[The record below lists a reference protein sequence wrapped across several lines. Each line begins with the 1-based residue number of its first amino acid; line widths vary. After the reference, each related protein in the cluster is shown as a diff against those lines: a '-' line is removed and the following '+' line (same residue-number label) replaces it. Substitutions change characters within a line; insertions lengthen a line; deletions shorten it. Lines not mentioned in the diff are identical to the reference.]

1 MNSEQNR
8 IKKVVIAGGG
18 TAGWM
23 TAAALTKLLG
33 KNLDVVLVESDDIGT
48 VGVGEATIPTLH
60 IFHRL
65 LNINESEV
73 MAATNAT
80 FKLGIQFENW
90 KTPGEDYIHSFGF
103 LGKDCWACGFQHFW
117 VKGKQKGIATEI
129 GDYCVE
135 HLGARQGRFAVLPNQ
150 DLNHAY
156 HMDAS
161 LYAKFLRRLSEQH
174 GIKRIEGKIREVQQH
189 TDGNIRALL
198 LESGELVEGDL
209 FIDCT
214 GFRALLI
221 EQTLN
226 TGFEDWSHWLPCD
239 SAYAVQTKTTQEPVA
254 YTRAIARD
262 AGWQWKIPLQSRVG
276 NGLVFC
282 SKFMSDAE
290 AKQTLIDTVEGEM
303 LFEPRLIKFKTGT
316 RRQHWNKNCVA
327 IGLSSGFLEP
337 LESTSIHLI
346 HRSIIRLLQMFPSNG
361 IVSADVAE
369 FNRQTKIEMDNI
381 RDFIILHYKVTQRTD
396 TRFWRYCKDMDV
408 PDTLT
413 HRIELFKQS
422 GKVYKFAQE
431 LFGESSWLQVMIGQ
445 GLMPEQ
451 YHPIVDLMPDSEL
464 NDFLM
469 SIKHNVKRTVSQF
482 PTHHEFIQHYC
493 KSSLV

>member
-1 MNSEQNR
+1 MNNELNR

-18 TAGWM
+18 TSGWM

-33 KNLDVVLVESDDIGT
+33 KNLEVVLVESDDIGT
-48 VGVGEATIPTLH
+48 VGVGEATIPTMH

-65 LNINESEV
+65 LNIKEAEV

-90 KTPGEDYIHSFGF
+90 KTLGEDYIHSFGF

-117 VKGKQKGIATEI
+117 VKGRQKGIATEI

-189 TDGNIRALL
+189 SDGNISALL

-209 FIDCT
+209 FIDST

-254 YTRAIARD
+254 YTRAIARE

-282 SKFMSDAE
+282 SKFMTEAE
-290 AKQTLIDTVEGEM
+290 AKQTLIDNVEGEM
-303 LFEPRLIKFKTGT
+303 MFEPRLIKFKTGT

-346 HRSIIRLLQMFPSNG
+346 HRSIIRLLQMFPAHG
-361 IVSADVAE
+361 IVAADVAE

-381 RDFIILHYKVTQRTD
+381 RDFIILHYKATERTD

-413 HRIELFKQS
+413 HRMELFKQS

>member
-1 MNSEQNR
+1 
-8 IKKVVIAGGG
+8 
-18 TAGWM
+18 
-23 TAAALTKLLG
+23 
-33 KNLDVVLVESDDIGT
+33 
-48 VGVGEATIPTLH
+48 
-60 IFHRL
+60 
-65 LNINESEV
+65 

-90 KTPGEDYIHSFGF
+90 KTVGEDYIHSFGF

-161 LYAKFLRRLSEQH
+161 LYAKFLRRMSEQH

-189 TDGNIRALL
+189 MDGNISALL
-198 LESGELVEGDL
+198 LESGELIEGDL

-282 SKFMSDAE
+282 SKFMTEAE
-290 AKQTLIDTVEGEM
+290 AKQTLIDNVEGEM
-303 LFEPRLIKFKTGT
+303 MFEPRLIKFKTGT

-381 RDFIILHYKVTQRTD
+381 RDFIILHYKATERTD
-396 TRFWRYCKDMDV
+396 TKFWRYCKDMQI
-408 PDTLT
+408 PDTLA
-413 HRIELFKQS
+413 HRMELFKQS

-431 LFGESSWLQVMIGQ
+431 LFGESSWLQVLIGQ

-469 SIKHNVKRTVSQF
+469 SIKQNVKRTVSQF